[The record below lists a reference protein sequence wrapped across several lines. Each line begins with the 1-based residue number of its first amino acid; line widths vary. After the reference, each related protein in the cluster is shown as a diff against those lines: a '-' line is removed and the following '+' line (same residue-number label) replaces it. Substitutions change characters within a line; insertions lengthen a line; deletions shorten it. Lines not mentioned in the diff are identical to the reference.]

1 MRSYT
6 FHYVKRCGLR
16 RKNKAS
22 QNQRQSMASFHCS
35 AKIGSKGGGGR
46 KAEYNLREGR
56 YQGYDRYEDLAAKGS
71 LNMPK
76 WAAGNPVDYWKAA
89 DEFEGKK
96 GQVYRELELAL
107 PRELTL
113 EQNKALLA
121 DYIERVIG
129 KKYPVAWAIHDKQAA
144 LDEGGNM
151 HAHVLRGMREVD
163 GIDRDP
169 KQTFK
174 RYDSAKPERGGGRKN
189 SGRARWELKQELLEE
204 RKLWADVQNEHLEKH
219 GHSVRVDHRSY
230 EEQGIDRVPEIH
242 LGPARI
248 AKMTDEEIADLLEVR
263 AIEGERQRAEAELQS
278 SIIDL
283 SGDIKAAQKSLI
295 EQKADA
301 FTKQAEQRMQQQAEA
316 AKAAQREKE
325 AAERAEQQRADR
337 EMQEKRAA
345 YLAAEAAKLDQ
356 AKKHQVN
363 RPAPKKKGPSFD
375 GPGMG

>member
-16 RKNKAS
+16 QKNKAS
-22 QNQRQSMASFHCS
+22 QNQRQSMASFHCC

-71 LNMPK
+71 LNMPA
-76 WAAGNPVDYWKAA
+76 WAAHNPVDYFKAA
-89 DEFEGKK
+89 DEHERKK

-144 LDEGGNM
+144 LDEGDNM

-163 GIDRDP
+163 GIERDP

-174 RYDSAKPERGGGRKN
+174 RYDKAVPERGGARKD
-189 SGRARWELKQELLEE
+189 SGKSRWELKQELRAE
-204 RKLWADVQNEHLEKH
+204 RKLWAEVQNEHLAKH

-230 EEQGIDRVPEIH
+230 EEQGIDREPEIH

-248 AKMTDEEIADLLEVR
+248 AKMTEEEIADLLEVR
-263 AIEGERQRAEAELQS
+263 AIEGERQRAEAELKS

-283 SGDIKAAQKSLI
+283 SGDIKAAQQSLI

-316 AKAAQREKE
+316 AKAVQREKE
-325 AAERAEQQRADR
+325 AAERAEQQREARALQDR
-337 EMQEKRAA
+337 LAA
-345 YLAAEAAKLDQ
+345 YQKEELAKIDQ
-356 AKKHQVN
+356 AKKHQVKP
-363 RPAPKKKGPSFD
+363 PAPARRKGPSYD
-375 GPGMG
+375 GPGM